1 MTINRDL
8 KNIGWT
14 IFFLECADNT
24 LYAGMTR
31 NLEKELIEIRAFRKG
46 IYFGKRPE
54 RLPVKVVFKE
64 VNLVFKE
71 ARAKF
76 NFMKKMNKI
85 MKVRLIET
93 KKWPIGGT
101 LKEYIESKEI

>member
-1 MTINRDL
+1 MPINRDL

-14 IFFLECADNT
+14 IFFLECADDT
-24 LYAGMTR
+24 LYAGITR
-31 NLEKELIEIRAFRKG
+31 NLDKELIEIRVFRKG
-46 IYFGKRPE
+46 IYFGKHPD

-64 VNLVFKE
+64 INLIFKE

-76 NFMKKMNKI
+76 NFMKKMNKT

-93 KKWPIGGT
+93 KKWSIGGS